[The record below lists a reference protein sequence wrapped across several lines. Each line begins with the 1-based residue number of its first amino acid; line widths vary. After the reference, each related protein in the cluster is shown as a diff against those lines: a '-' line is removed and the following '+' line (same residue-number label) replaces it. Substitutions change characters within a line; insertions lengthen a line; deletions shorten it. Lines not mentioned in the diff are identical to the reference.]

1 MKAWVEL
8 VVAVI
13 DTKSGAETSAV
24 VIKDYAA
31 LSAGIV
37 PHEATPTTPPTVIDF
52 PNPMIRPAEPLVQF
66 PL

>member
-1 MKAWVEL
+1 MKQSCSTYMKARVEL

-24 VIKDYAA
+24 VIKNYAA

-37 PHEATPTTPPTVIDF
+37 PHEAYSDHTPHCD
-52 PNPMIRPAEPLVQF
+52 RLSKSDD
-66 PL
+66 